1 MIKFEL
7 KGLDTMERKLG
18 DLARRAQEL
27 DGKHSVS
34 FGELF
39 NPDFMSRHTAHA
51 DLESL
56 LAAGNYEVNSK
67 EDFEAIPDDEWDDHI
82 RHHTQFPNWE
92 EMQKTAAAEWMT
104 TQLGF

>member
-7 KGLDTMERKLG
+7 KGLDTLERKLG
-18 DLARRAQEL
+18 DLAKRAEEL
-27 DGKHSVS
+27 DGEHSVS

-56 LAAGNYEVNSK
+56 LAAGNYELT
-67 EDFEAIPDDEWDDHI
+67 I
-82 RHHTQFPNWE
+82 RSN
-92 EMQKTAAAEWMT
+92 
-104 TQLGF
+104 LGVVLGIC